1 MTTTT
6 HDDRRDSDRVPF
18 RFAIRERA
26 QGGSFE
32 ERDGNLSIGGVYF
45 SGQHPPTGSVVEV
58 RFFLP
63 GHAGEVTAVGE
74 VIRVSR
80 ADEQF
85 GTHVRFTEIPLD
97 AELALARFFQ
107 GGPAEAP

>member
-1 MTTTT
+1 MSTN

-18 RFAIRERA
+18 RFAVRETT

-45 SGQHPPTGSVVEV
+45 SGQHPPAGSAVEV

-63 GHAGEVTAVGE
+63 GYATEVRARGQ

-85 GTHVRFTEIPLD
+85 GLHVKFTEIPLD
-97 AELALARFFQ
+97 AELALARFLQ
-107 GGPAEAP
+107 GGPREGP